1 MTFAAMSGIDQPLTA
16 RRARE
21 LLGVGAA
28 ASPGELRR
36 AFRNRA
42 KAVHP
47 DRAGGDAEAFRR
59 LVQAYEAL
67 RSGPGPDISIRQ
79 PPSVQTRRTAD
90 AAMLNVSPTLAVQG
104 GVLERVMGD
113 GRRLRITVPAGLRHG
128 DRLRAGGELL
138 SVAARGDGRLIV
150 RGDDLWV
157 TAVLDR
163 ALMDQGG
170 RTQVETPLGPRDIW
184 ITQKAAARGLIRLD
198 GQGLPARGRHR
209 QGDMFIRLQ
218 AASDTASSA
227 ARTLLRR
234 FAAAWAA

>member
-1 MTFAAMSGIDQPLTA
+1 MTFAAMSGTDQPLTT

-21 LLGVGAA
+21 MLGVGAA

-67 RSGPGPDISIRQ
+67 RSGPGPDTSIRQ

-90 AAMLNVSPTLAVQG
+90 AATLNVSPTLAVQG
-104 GVLERVMGD
+104 GVLEHVMGD
-113 GRRLRITVPAGLRHG
+113 GRRLRITVPAGLRSG

-138 SVAARGDGRLIV
+138 SVAVRGDGRLIV

-163 ALMDQGG
+163 ALMNQGG

-184 ITQKAAARGLIRLD
+184 ITQKAAARGLIRLA
-198 GQGLPARGRHR
+198 GEGLPARGRHR

>member
-1 MTFAAMSGIDQPLTA
+1 MSGTDQPLTT

-21 LLGVGAA
+21 MLGVGAA

-42 KAVHP
+42 KAAHP
-47 DRAGGDAEAFRR
+47 DRPSGDAEAFRR
-59 LVQAYEAL
+59 LVQAYETL
-67 RSGPGPDISIRQ
+67 RSGPGLDTPIRQ
-79 PPSVQTRRTAD
+79 PPSVQTHRATD
-90 AAMLNVSPTLAVQG
+90 AATLNVSPTLAVQG
-104 GVLERVMGD
+104 GVLEHVMGD
-113 GRRLRITVPAGLRHG
+113 GRRLRITVPAGLRSG
-128 DRLRAGGELL
+128 DRVRAGGELL
-138 SVAARGDGRLIV
+138 TAAVRGDGRLIV
-150 RGDDLWV
+150 RGNDLWV
-157 TAVLDR
+157 TAILDR

-170 RTQVETPLGPRDIW
+170 RTQVETPLGPRDVW
-184 ITQKAAARGLIRLD
+184 ITQKASARGLIRLA
-198 GQGLPARGRHR
+198 GEGLPARGRHR

>member
-1 MTFAAMSGIDQPLTA
+1 MSGTDQPLTT

-21 LLGVGAA
+21 MLGVGAA

-67 RSGPGPDISIRQ
+67 RSGPGPDTSIRQ

-90 AAMLNVSPTLAVQG
+90 PATLNVSPTLAVQG
-104 GVLERVMGD
+104 GVLEHVMGD
-113 GRRLRITVPAGLRHG
+113 GRRLRITVPAGLRNG

-138 SVAARGDGRLIV
+138 SVAVRGDGRLIV

-163 ALMDQGG
+163 ALMNQGG

-184 ITQKAAARGLIRLD
+184 ITQKAAARGLIRLG

>member
-1 MTFAAMSGIDQPLTA
+1 MSGTDQPLTA

-21 LLGVGAA
+21 MLGVGAA

-47 DRAGGDAEAFRR
+47 DREGGDAEAFRR
-59 LVQAYEAL
+59 LVQAYDAL
-67 RSGPGPDISIRQ
+67 RSSPGPDTPIRQ
-79 PPSVQTRRTAD
+79 PPSVQTRRATD
-90 AAMLNVSPTLAVQG
+90 AATLNVSPTLAVQG
-104 GVLERVMGD
+104 GALEHVMGD
-113 GRRLRITVPAGLRHG
+113 GRRLRITVPAGLRSG
-128 DRLRAGGELL
+128 DRLRVGGELL
-138 SVAARGDGRLIV
+138 TVAVRGDGRLIV
-150 RGDDLWV
+150 RGNDLWV

-184 ITQKAAARGLIRLD
+184 ITQKAAARGLIRLA
-198 GQGLPARGRHR
+198 GEGLPARGRHR

>member
-1 MTFAAMSGIDQPLTA
+1 MSGTDQPLTT

-21 LLGVGAA
+21 MLGVGAA

-59 LVQAYEAL
+59 LVQAYDTL
-67 RSGPGPDISIRQ
+67 RNAPGPDASFRQ
-79 PPSVQTRRTAD
+79 PPSVQTRRAAD
-90 AAMLNVSPTLAVQG
+90 AATLNVSPTLAVQG
-104 GVLERVMGD
+104 GVLEHVLGD
-113 GRRLRITVPAGLRHG
+113 GRRLRITVPAGLRNG

-138 SVAARGDGRLIV
+138 SVAVRGDGRLIV

-157 TAVLDR
+157 TVVLDR
-163 ALMDQGG
+163 ALMNQGG

-184 ITQKAAARGLIRLD
+184 ITQKAAARGLIRLA
-198 GQGLPARGRHR
+198 GEGLPARGRHR

>member
-1 MTFAAMSGIDQPLTA
+1 MSGTDQPLTT

-21 LLGVGAA
+21 MLGVGAA

-59 LVQAYEAL
+59 LVQAYDTL
-67 RSGPGPDISIRQ
+67 RNAPGPDTSFRQ
-79 PPSVQTRRTAD
+79 PPSVQTRRAAD
-90 AAMLNVSPTLAVQG
+90 AATLNVSPTLAVQG
-104 GVLERVMGD
+104 GVLEHVLGD
-113 GRRLRITVPAGLRHG
+113 GRRLRITVPAGLRNG

-138 SVAARGDGRLIV
+138 SVAVRGDGRLIV

-157 TAVLDR
+157 TVVLDR
-163 ALMDQGG
+163 ALMNQGG

-184 ITQKAAARGLIRLD
+184 ITQKAAARGLIRLA
-198 GQGLPARGRHR
+198 GEGLPARGRHR

>member
-1 MTFAAMSGIDQPLTA
+1 MSGTDQPLTT

-47 DRAGGDAEAFRR
+47 DREGGDAEAFRR
-59 LVQAYEAL
+59 LVQAYDAL
-67 RSGPGPDISIRQ
+67 RSDPRTERPIQQ
-79 PPSVQTRRTAD
+79 PPSVQTRRAPDVAT
-90 AAMLNVSPTLAVQG
+90 LNVSPTLAVQG
-104 GVLERVMGD
+104 GTLEHVMQD
-113 GRRLRITVPAGLRHG
+113 GRRLRISAPAGLRSG
-128 DRLRAGGELL
+128 DRLRAGGEILT
-138 SVAARGDGRLIV
+138 VAVRGDGRLIV
-150 RGDDLWV
+150 RGNDLWI

-163 ALMDQGG
+163 ALMAQGG
-170 RTQVETPLGPRDIW
+170 RTQVDTPLGPRDVW
-184 ITQKAAARGLIRLD
+184 ITQKAAARGLIRLA
-198 GQGLPARGRHR
+198 GEGLPARGRHR